1 MANTDIILFEPQKV
15 GIIAQVAPQAYKE
28 NSVSHDRCI
37 DAGSELLE
45 RAKSEG
51 MSDALDQDIA
61 LFIER
66 AKRTVKKMNGKR
78 SAVTQLFDT
87 IRSAYTTLE
96 NEVDPTK
103 KGTVP
108 AQLQEMRNRYA
119 AKKREEQEAELRKKQ
134 MEQALAAAKSK
145 YATDVESDLL
155 RLFNARVALT
165 YNRMVELA
173 KSLTIENYEDVFC
186 NIKSTSDKLPQEWF
200 DMVCPEVLLPA
211 ILSPE
216 EACTIINEVKQKMH
230 QRFTEQFAFEISTN
244 RDDILDR
251 LPSKRNELERIAKAN
266 KEEAERIKKQM
277 EERERAEAERRA
289 KEKAEQEAKEK
300 AAAELAAQKQE
311 MEDLFGKAE
320 IQQADQYIPKT
331 SVKKSIRVL
340 NSEGFMQIVGM
351 WWAQHGCTLSVE
363 ELEKEFKKQLTFC
376 NKLANDKKNPV
387 FIRSEH
393 IEYVDDVKAK

>member
-15 GIIAQVAPQAYKE
+15 GTIAQVAPQAYKE

-108 AQLQEMRNRYA
+108 AQLQELRNRYA

-145 YATDVESDLL
+145 YTTEVESDLL
-155 RLFNARVALT
+155 RQFNALVALT
-165 YNRMVELA
+165 YNRMVELD
-173 KSLTIENYEDVFC
+173 KSLTTENYTVVFDGIEN
-186 NIKSTSDKLPQEWF
+186 TSDKLPQEWF
-200 DMVCPEVLLPA
+200 DALRPEVLLPA

-216 EACTIINEVKQKMH
+216 EARTIANQVKQKMH

-277 EERERAEAERRA
+277 EERERAEAERRS

-311 MEDLFGKAE
+311 MEDLFRKAE

-340 NSEGFMQIVGM
+340 NSEGFMQVVGM
-351 WWAQHGCTLSVE
+351 WWAQYGCTLSVE

-376 NKLANDKKNPV
+376 NKLANDKKHPV
-387 FIRSEH
+387 FIQSEH